1 MNTIKYKTIIF
12 ALFLGMAFHGCSSN
26 GSSSEEENAAEGH
39 EGHNH
44 EAATT
49 GEEHNEALSATEEE
63 LGENEVEITGKQM
76 EGAGIRLGET
86 REQQLSNLVKSF
98 GELVLAPSDEATVS
112 ALIGGIISDIHV
124 MEGDYVRKGEVI
136 ARIVHPDIVNMQQDY
151 LDARSQ
157 DEYLEAEYLRQKR
170 LLEDNVNAQKTV
182 QSARAAYQSNMAKM
196 QSLKKKLQLIHLDP
210 ENLTP
215 ENIGDGYALK
225 APISGYIAQVKI
237 NTGTHVTPQQSL
249 FHITDN
255 EKMHIDLKVYEKDIN
270 KVAPGQK
277 ITFNLANNSTKQSL
291 EGEILKM
298 GKSFDT
304 EQRTAIVHAG
314 IKEINENMLPGMS
327 VVAYIQAGGEEQYTL
342 PETAFVSDGGK
353 DFVFVLKRKS
363 EGEDKSEG
371 EENHAGHEDE
381 DEAHSEEAQNHQQE
395 SEHDTHSDGE
405 HAEEN
410 HFFVFEKV
418 QVNKG
423 ITQAGSS
430 GFFADIEDMANTRF
444 AVSNVQALL
453 SEMKK
458 GGSGHSGHA
467 H

>member
-12 ALFLGMAFHGCSSN
+12 ALLFGMALYGCSSN
-26 GSSSEEENAAEGH
+26 GNSSEQQNAAEEH
-39 EGHNH
+39 EAHNH

-49 GEEHNEALSATEEE
+49 GEEHNEALSASEEE
-63 LGENEVEITGKQM
+63 SAENEVLISGKQM
-76 EGAGIRLGET
+76 EGAGIQLGKI
-86 REQQLSNLVKSF
+86 REQQLSNVVKSF

-112 ALIGGIISDIHV
+112 ALVGGIIDDIRV
-124 MEGDYVRKGEVI
+124 MEGDYVRKGEAI

-170 LLEDNVNAQKTV
+170 LLEDSVNAQKTV
-182 QSARAAYQSNMAKM
+182 QSARASYQSNMAKM
-196 QSLKKKLQLIHLDP
+196 QSLKKKLQLIHINP

-215 ENIGDGYALK
+215 ENITDGYSLK
-225 APISGYIAQVKI
+225 APISGYVAQVKI

-255 EKMHIDLKVYEKDIN
+255 EKTHIDLQLYEKDIN

-277 ITFNLANNSTKQSL
+277 ITFNLANNPMKQFM

-298 GKSFDT
+298 ARSFDT
-304 EQRTAIVHAG
+304 EKRTAIVHAV
-314 IKEINENMLPGMS
+314 ITEMNNNMLPGMS
-327 VVAYIQAGGEEQYTL
+327 VIAYIQTGGEKQYTL

-353 DFVFVLKRKS
+353 DYVFVLKRES
-363 EGEDKSEG
+363 EV
-371 EENHAGHEDE
+371 EENHAGHENE
-381 DEAHSEEAQNHQQE
+381 DEAHSEEVHNHQQE

-418 QVNKG
+418 QVDKG
-423 ITQAGSS
+423 ITQAGAS
-430 GFFADIEDMANTRF
+430 GFFADFENMTTARF
-444 AVSNVQALL
+444 AVSNVQAIL

-458 GGSGHSGHA
+458 GSSGHSGHA